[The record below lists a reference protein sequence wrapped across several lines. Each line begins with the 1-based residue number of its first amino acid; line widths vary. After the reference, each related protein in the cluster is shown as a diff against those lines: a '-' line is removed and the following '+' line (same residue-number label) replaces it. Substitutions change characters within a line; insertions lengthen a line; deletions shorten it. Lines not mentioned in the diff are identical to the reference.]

1 MPAHWPTSSMRL
13 RADSIDKRRGGSGV
27 GTTPTRTT
35 SPRHPWALQGWRAD
49 QDLLVRLRL
58 VRLRL
63 VRLRSKYPDDC
74 MLRVLDSLLLGGPLP
89 FHQVRERFP
98 LVLDLL
104 ADRLALS
111 LPVVSDLDAALLFEE
126 IRERLLLGLDQ
137 VRDRLALSLQL
148 VCDLV
153 LNRLH
158 PLLVLRRQLPELVR
172 KSRAWLF
179 RHGLFIPPV

>member
-1 MPAHWPTSSMRL
+1 MRL
-13 RADSIDKRRGGSGV
+13 RADSIDKRRGGLGV
-27 GTTPTRTT
+27 GTPPTRTT

-58 VRLRL
+58 VRLGLVRLGL

-89 FHQVRERFP
+89 FHQFRERFP

>member
-1 MPAHWPTSSMRL
+1 MQVGNVDNATSG
-13 RADSIDKRRGGSGV
+13 A
-27 GTTPTRTT
+27 TFTRTVQP
-35 SPRHPWALQGWRAD
+35 SP
-49 QDLLVRLRL
+49 VRLRL

-89 FHQVRERFP
+89 FHEVRERFP

-104 ADRLALS
+104 ADCLALS

-126 IRERLLLGLDQ
+126 LRERLLLGLDQ

-158 PLLVLRRQLPELVR
+158 PLLVLRRQLLELVR
-172 KSRAWLF
+172 KSRLF
-179 RHGLFIPPV
+179 RHGLLIPPA

>member
-1 MPAHWPTSSMRL
+1 MRL

-58 VRLRL
+58 VRIRL
-63 VRLRSKYPDDC
+63 VRLRSKLPDDC
-74 MLRVLDSLLLGGPLP
+74 MLRVLDSLLLGSPLP
-89 FHQVRERFP
+89 FHQIRERFP

-104 ADRLALS
+104 ADRLS
-111 LPVVSDLDAALLFEE
+111 LCLDAARLFEE
-126 IRERLLLGLDQ
+126 LRDRLPLGLDQ
-137 VRDRLALSLQL
+137 VRDRVALSLQL

-158 PLLVLRRQLPELVR
+158 PLLVLRHQLLELVR
-172 KSRAWLF
+172 KSRLF
-179 RHGLFIPPV
+179 RHGLLIPPV